1 MSSPPEAPARTHS
14 LVVLA
19 VAIPAIL
26 VLAVLPFLQLGD
38 GSTLPQFALF
48 LGRFHPSVLH
58 LPVAL
63 LILALLLEATRL
75 PGLERV
81 APSFPPNVLESV
93 LWLAA
98 LSGFAAAVAG
108 WFLSHEGGYDDALL
122 TRHLWTGVATAIGAF
137 VGLVLHTLA
146 QARPDQAALRSL
158 ATVVVLATTGA
169 MAVAAH
175 AGGSLTHGEE
185 YLTEHAPAPIRRLA
199 GLPIPRDR
207 TLERRTAIADREV
220 FDGVALRVLERHCT
234 ACHNPGKR
242 KGDLV
247 MDTHAAVMAGGVS
260 GPVVIA
266 GVAADSELLKRLHLP
281 LDDKKHMPPKGRP
294 ALTDDES
301 AVLTWWVAAG
311 APAKGTFRTMKA
323 PAEVRAAFAR
333 ILPESERQEIEA
345 HQRRQ
350 AAEYE
355 ATLASV
361 RAAVPGALKTIVP
374 GERELEYTA
383 AVAGAAFGDADLAK
397 LSAVGRDLVWL
408 DLSRTAVTD
417 AGLKAVAAMP
427 NLEHL
432 DLRETAVGDA
442 GVAALAPLANL
453 RTLGLYGTAVSDEGL
468 PSIQRLAGVTRLY
481 VGGTRVTDSGVA
493 ALRKARKDLSVA
505 R

>member
-1 MSSPPEAPARTHS
+1 MAATTMLRLGATA
-14 LVVLA
+14 LA
-19 VAIPAIL
+19 VAIPATL
-26 VLAVLPFLQLGD
+26 VLAALPFLQLGD
-38 GSTLPQFALF
+38 GTNLPQLALF
-48 LGRFHPSVLH
+48 VGRLHPTVLH

-75 PGLERV
+75 PWLARL
-81 APSFPPNVLESV
+81 APDFPPSVLASV
-93 LWLAA
+93 LWLAS
-98 LSGFAAAVAG
+98 LTGLGAAVAG
-108 WFLSHEGGYDDALL
+108 WCLSHEGGYDADLL
-122 TRHLWTGVATAIGAF
+122 GRHLWAGVATATGAF
-137 VGLVLHTLA
+137 VCLVLHTLA
-146 QARPDQAALRSL
+146 IARPDRTALRHL
-158 ATVVVLATTGA
+158 LTLVVLVTGGV
-169 MAVAAH
+169 MVVAAH
-175 AGGSLTHGEE
+175 AGGSLTHGED
-185 YLTEHAPAPIRRLA
+185 YLTEHAPTPIRRLA

-207 TLERRTAIADREV
+207 SLERRTAIADREV

-242 KGDLV
+242 KGDLA
-247 MDTHAAVMAGGVS
+247 MDTHAGVMAGGVS

-266 GVAADSELLKRLHLP
+266 GVAAESELLRRLHLP

-294 ALTDDES
+294 SLTDDEM

-311 APAKGTFRTMKA
+311 APAAGTLRTAKA
-323 PAEVRAAFAR
+323 PAEVRAAFSR

-355 ATLASV
+355 ATLASL
-361 RAAVPGALKTIVP
+361 RASVPGSLRAIVP

-383 AVAGAAFGDADLAK
+383 AVAGKAFGDAELAK

-417 AGLKAVAAMP
+417 AGLKALTTMP

-432 DLRETAVGDA
+432 DLRETAIGDA

-453 RTLGLYGTAVSDEGL
+453 RTLGLYGTAVSDEGV
-468 PSIQRLAGVTRLY
+468 PSIQRLAGVTRVY
-481 VGGTRVTDSGVA
+481 VGGTRVTERGIA
-493 ALRKARKDLSVA
+493 ALRTARKDLRIA
-505 R
+505 P